1 MGQPFACGQHFGRPV
16 YYSLAFILGTLLAV
30 IEHPASRMVKPNPD
44 KPELNIE
51 D

>member
-1 MGQPFACGQHFGRPV
+1 MPDAVATAAALGSRLWFTVADV
-16 YYSLAFILGTLLAV
+16 LTVILVLYILTLAG
-30 IEHPASRMVKPNPD
+30 VKPNPD

>member
-1 MGQPFACGQHFGRPV
+1 MADLNRFGGFLTNV
-16 YYSLAFILGTLLAV
+16 LKGIN
-30 IEHPASRMVKPNPD
+30 PNPD

>member
-1 MGQPFACGQHFGRPV
+1 MLKNKQATALVRGTKISMPPTGRKALNV
-16 YYSLAFILGTLLAV
+16 V
-30 IEHPASRMVKPNPD
+30 PNPD

>member
-1 MGQPFACGQHFGRPV
+1 MKYTVTTIIRFDWLS
-16 YYSLAFILGTLLAV
+16 YLNLLY
-30 IEHPASRMVKPNPD
+30 PNPD